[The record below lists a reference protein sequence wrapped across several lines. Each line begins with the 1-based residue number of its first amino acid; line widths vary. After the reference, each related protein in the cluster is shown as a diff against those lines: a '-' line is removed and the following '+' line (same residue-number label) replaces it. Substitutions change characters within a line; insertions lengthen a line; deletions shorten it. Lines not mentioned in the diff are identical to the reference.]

1 MSICLLQTTYSLI
14 SRIL

>member
-14 SRIL
+14 SWYL